1 MICISFIFKGELYD
15 AHKEIRVSRM
25 TSKSN
30 AETAEPEPNDFSY
43 VTGPLHYGRKYAIK
57 LVAVNANGISGN
69 LKSHVIS
76 AFD

>member
-1 MICISFIFKGELYD
+1 
-15 AHKEIRVSRM
+15 M

-30 AETAEPEPNDFSY
+30 AETAEPESNGFSY

-69 LKSHVIS
+69 FKSFII
-76 AFD
+76 FDSNFH